1 MNVNW
6 TLVFQAISFL
16 ILLFLLKKLV
26 YQSVLD
32 TLDKRKKTISDDL
45 KAAETMKEDA
55 REIKA
60 EYEALM
66 EKARARGEEERREIV
81 EAAKKEKDAIIETAR
96 KEGGRLRA
104 KVEKELSLEVK
115 KAREELR
122 REVAGLSVALAG
134 KILEEEIDAKQHDR
148 MIKRFLD
155 KAGDMI
161 DG

>member
-26 YQSVLD
+26 YRSVLD
-32 TLDKRKKTISDDL
+32 TLDNRKKTIADNL
-45 KAAETMKEDA
+45 KAAESMKKEA
-55 REIKA
+55 QKIKA

-81 EAAKKEKDAIIETAR
+81 AAAQREKETIIEAAR
-96 KEGGRLRA
+96 KEGERLRA
-104 KVEKELSLEVK
+104 KAEKELSLEIK
-115 KAREELR
+115 KVRGELR
-122 REVAGLSVALAG
+122 REVAGLSVILAG
-134 KILEEEIDAKQHDR
+134 KILEEEIDANKHER
-148 MIKRFLD
+148 MIQRFLE
-155 KAGDMI
+155 KAGDRI

>member
-6 TLVFQAISFL
+6 TLAFQAVSFL

-45 KAAETMKEDA
+45 KAAESMKEEA
-55 REIKA
+55 RKIKA

-66 EKARARGEEERREIV
+66 DKARARGEEERREIV
-81 EAAKKEKDAIIETAR
+81 DAAKREKEDIIETAK
-96 KEGGRLRA
+96 KEGDRLRN

-134 KILEEEIDAKQHDR
+134 KILEEEVDAGKHGKMID
-148 MIKRFLD
+148 RFLE

>member
-26 YQSVLD
+26 YRSVLD
-32 TLDKRKKTISDDL
+32 TLDNRKKTIADNL
-45 KAAETMKEDA
+45 KAAESMKKEA
-55 REIKA
+55 QKIKA

-81 EAAKKEKDAIIETAR
+81 AAAQREKETIIEAAR
-96 KEGGRLRA
+96 KEGERLRA
-104 KVEKELSLEVK
+104 KAEKELSLEIK
-115 KAREELR
+115 KVREELR
-122 REVAGLSVALAG
+122 REVAGLSVILAG
-134 KILEEEIDAKQHDR
+134 KILEEEIDANKHER
-148 MIKRFLD
+148 MIQRFLE
-155 KAGDMI
+155 KAGDRI